1 MGRAIEINLVGNNG
15 RAMSLAMGCVAALFA
30 LWGSPQE
37 AGEEVD
43 GERCRRYCRQVP
55 EHRRIQAV
63 EVDPRATRPVRL
75 VPRPETS
82 ALFDSCRRATEE
94 DADPCRSCSALAG
107 LDLVGMEQ
115 TPIIQRRMPPASP

>member
-15 RAMSLAMGCVAALFA
+15 RAMSLDMGCVAALFA
-30 LWGSPQE
+30 PWGSPQE

-43 GERCRRYCRQVP
+43 GERCRRYCRQVR

-75 VPRPETS
+75 GNAIGPPIGRPP
-82 ALFDSCRRATEE
+82 L
-94 DADPCRSCSALAG
+94 ALAG
-107 LDLVGMEQ
+107 W
-115 TPIIQRRMPPASP
+115 P